1 MLISNKNALF
11 HLITSPPNSAT
22 KGACGNGWVCEHR
35 WSTVADMIQ
44 FSNAVAGEPLTNWQV
59 LFDIQIN
66 YLDCKLKY
74 CTIFNDSTILTLL
87 LYSRKMDQ

>member
-1 MLISNKNALF
+1 MSLCLKYSVLISNKNALF

-74 CTIFNDSTILTLL
+74 NARSLMILQL
-87 LYSRKMDQ
+87 